1 MTTRTAELSERRA
14 RILACVQQHLARHR
28 VAPSIREI
36 KSETGIPSNS
46 TVVYHLRRLEEAG
59 YLRRMDDKARAII
72 LTKEETEAADLR
84 AVIEDHA
91 DNLDLLA
98 EEVYD
103 LDADTLHQALTAR
116 AEGLRAALAT
126 AGGPP

>member
-1 MTTRTAELSERRA
+1 MKQSKPLTERQQH
-14 RILACVQQHLARHR
+14 ILDYVRHHLARYR
-28 VAPSIREI
+28 MTPTVREI
-36 KSETGIPSNS
+36 AAGTGITS
-46 TVVYHLRRLEEAG
+46 TSPVAYNLRKLEEMG
-59 YLRRMDDKARAII
+59 YLRRMDDKARSII
-72 LTKEETEAADLR
+72 LTKEETETADLR